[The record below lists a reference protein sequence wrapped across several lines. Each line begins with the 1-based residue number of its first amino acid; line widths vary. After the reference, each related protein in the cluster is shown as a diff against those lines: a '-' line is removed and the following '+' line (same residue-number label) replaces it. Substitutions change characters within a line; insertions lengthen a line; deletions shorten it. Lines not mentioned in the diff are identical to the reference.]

1 LIISCSQEDDLN
13 DIKSSSLIKPN
24 FLSKEVRYDCIF
36 NKDASLNRLEA
47 FIPNFV
53 NRINKNIKAP
63 NIEFLFNQQE
73 IVKSFTILYS
83 AIEENFN
90 ADLVSNLLIEEGIN
104 KIANC
109 NFNNNESMLSARL
122 KLNDQDLDLKSFEVE
137 ILKCRFNDGFNYG
150 TFAIEVDTF
159 FNIVRKKNIDY
170 FARFLQK
177 NDSNSAFVWMNY
189 IGSAED
195 KEVLYKDWLYD
206 EDSLAIQNAFN
217 IQAKCE
223 SSMAYKGYKVL

>member
-1 LIISCSQEDDLN
+1 MIISCSQEDDLS

-24 FLSKEVRYDCIF
+24 FLSKEVKYDCIF

-53 NRINKNIKAP
+53 NKINKTIKDP

-73 IVKSFTILYS
+73 IVNSFTILYS
-83 AIEENFN
+83 AIEKNFN
-90 ADLVSNLLIEEGIN
+90 SDGVSNLLIEEGIDR
-104 KIANC
+104 IANC

-122 KLNDQDLDLKSFEVE
+122 QLDDEDLNLKTFEVE

-150 TFAIEVDTF
+150 SFAIEVDTF

-170 FARFLQK
+170 FAKFLQT
-177 NDSNSAFVWMNY
+177 NDSHPAFVWMNY

-195 KEVLYKDWLYD
+195 KEVLYNDWLNN
-206 EDSLAIQNAFN
+206 EDSSAIQNAFN

>member
-1 LIISCSQEDDLN
+1 MIISCSQEDDLSN
-13 DIKSSSLIKPN
+13 IKSSSLIKPN

-47 FIPNFV
+47 FIPHFV
-53 NRINKNIKAP
+53 SKINKTIKDP

-73 IVKSFTILYS
+73 IVNTFTILYS
-83 AIEENFN
+83 AIEKNFN
-90 ADLVSNLLIEEGIN
+90 SDAVLNLLIEEGIDG
-104 KIANC
+104 IAHC

-122 KLNDQDLDLKSFEVE
+122 QLNDEDLNLKTFEVE

-150 TFAIEVDTF
+150 SFAIEVDTF

-170 FARFLQK
+170 FAKFLQM
-177 NDSNSAFVWMNY
+177 NDSNPTFVWMNY
-189 IGSAED
+189 IGSEED
-195 KEVLYKDWLYD
+195 KEVLYKDWLD
-206 EDSLAIQNAFN
+206 DKDSSAIQNAFN

>member
-1 LIISCSQEDDLN
+1 MIISCSQEDDLS

-24 FLSKEVRYDCIF
+24 FLSKEIRYDCIF
-36 NKDASLNRLEA
+36 NTDASLNRLEA

-53 NRINKNIKAP
+53 NKINKTIKDP
-63 NIEFLFNQQE
+63 NVEFLFNQQE
-73 IVKSFTILYS
+73 IVNNFTILYS
-83 AIEENFN
+83 AIETNFN
-90 ADLVSNLLIEEGIN
+90 SDAVSNLLIEEGMDR
-104 KIANC
+104 IANC

-122 KLNDQDLDLKSFEVE
+122 QLDDKDLNLKTFEVE

-150 TFAIEVDTF
+150 SFAIEVDTF

-170 FARFLQK
+170 FAKFLQT
-177 NDSNSAFVWMNY
+177 NHSHPTFVWMNY

-195 KEVLYKDWLYD
+195 KEVLYNDWLNN